1 MTRARL
7 PLAPGHVRRLSPT
20 VCAVEPFPGSSDDD
34 RTQLQWLARAY
45 ARRVPFGGDWPV
57 QRWAQEIGFHD
68 GDHAGRVW
76 LLAYARRFGVCIRYG
91 NPHNAG
97 DGSAEDPRAAIPKT
111 MH

>member
-1 MTRARL
+1 MRARL

-57 QRWAQEIGFHD
+57 QHWAQEIGFHD

-76 LLAYARRFGVCIRYG
+76 LLAYVRRFGAVDSAKKLPYTGFPVDG
-91 NPHNAG
+91 NLTVH
-97 DGSAEDPRAAIPKT
+97 
-111 MH
+111 

>member
-45 ARRVPFGGDWPV
+45 ARRVPFGDDWPV
-57 QRWAQEIGFHD
+57 QHWAQEIGFHD

-76 LLAYARRFGVCIRYG
+76 LLAYARRFGAADSAKKLPYTRLLLDG
-91 NPHNAG
+91 NLTAH
-97 DGSAEDPRAAIPKT
+97 
-111 MH
+111 

>member
-20 VCAVEPFPGSSDDD
+20 VCAVAPFPGSSDDD
-34 RTQLQWLARAY
+34 RTQLQWLAKAY
-45 ARRVPFGGDWPV
+45 ARRVPFGGDWPM

-76 LLAYARRFGVCIRYG
+76 LLAYARRFGAADSAKKLPYTGLPVDG
-91 NPHNAG
+91 NLTVH
-97 DGSAEDPRAAIPKT
+97 
-111 MH
+111 

>member
-1 MTRARL
+1 MRARL

-20 VCAVEPFPGSSDDD
+20 VCAVAPFPGSSDDD

-57 QRWAQEIGFHD
+57 QHWAQEIGFHD

-76 LLAYARRFGVCIRYG
+76 LLAYARRF
-91 NPHNAG
+91 
-97 DGSAEDPRAAIPKT
+97 RAADSAKKLPYT
-111 MH
+111 GFPVDGNLTVH

>member
-1 MTRARL
+1 MRARL

-20 VCAVEPFPGSSDDD
+20 VCAVAPFPGSSDDD

-76 LLAYARRFGVCIRYG
+76 LLAYARRFGAADSAKKLPYTGFPVDG
-91 NPHNAG
+91 NLTVH
-97 DGSAEDPRAAIPKT
+97 
-111 MH
+111 

>member
-1 MTRARL
+1 MRVRL

-20 VCAVEPFPGSSDDD
+20 VCVVEPFPGSSDDD
-34 RTQLQWLARAY
+34 RMQLQWLARAY

-76 LLAYARRFGVCIRYG
+76 LLAYARRF
-91 NPHNAG
+91 
-97 DGSAEDPRAAIPKT
+97 RAADSAKKLPYT
-111 MH
+111 GFPVDGNLTVH